1 MIQAEALVA
10 SARSRTESCMIGK
23 VIFVGRRRYELVGRR
38 RYELVGLE
46 ECIECL
52 WMLSLHWAFEGLLY
66 AGNRPLG

>member
-1 MIQAEALVA
+1 
-10 SARSRTESCMIGK
+10 MIGK